1 MQITKDKVVTIDY
14 TLKDDNG
21 KVLDASEGGDFAYLH
36 GARNVI
42 PGLEK
47 ALTGKSSGDELNI
60 SVPPEEGYGI
70 RDPGMTHTLQRSM
83 FQSDEEIEAGMQFY
97 AEGPDGQ
104 MVLVTIIAVDGD
116 VVTVDGNHPLA
127 GLKLNFQ
134 VKVVEVRDA
143 TAAEIKHGHV
153 HRPGEHKEDG

>member
-1 MQITKDKVVTIDY
+1 MQIEKDKVVTIDY

-21 KVLDASEGGDFAYLH
+21 NVLDASEGGDFAYLH

-47 ALTGKSSGDELNI
+47 ALTGKSSGDVLNI
-60 SVPPEEGYGI
+60 MVTPEEGYGV
-70 RDPGMTHTLQRSM
+70 RDPGRTHTLKRSM

-104 MVLVTIIAVDGD
+104 MVLVTIISVDGD
-116 VVTVDGNHPLA
+116 AITVDGNHPLA
-127 GLKLNFQ
+127 GVNLNFRVE
-134 VKVVEVRDA
+134 VKEVRDA
-143 TAAEIKHGHV
+143 TAAEIQLGHV
-153 HRPGEHKEDG
+153 HAPQRRSDDD

>member
-1 MQITKDKVVTIDY
+1 MQIAKDKVVTIDY
-14 TLKDDNG
+14 TLKDDDGN
-21 KVLDASEGGDFAYLH
+21 VLDTSEGGDFAYLH

-60 SVPPEEGYGI
+60 SVSPEEGYGV
-70 RDPGMTHTLQRSM
+70 RDPEMTHTLQRSM

-104 MVLVTIIAVDGD
+104 MVLVTIVAVDGD
-116 VVTVDGNHPLA
+116 MVTVDGNHPLA
-127 GLKLNFQ
+127 GVNLKFN
-134 VKVVEVRDA
+134 VKVVAVRDA
-143 TAAEIKHGHV
+143 TAAEVQHGHV
-153 HRPGEHKEDG
+153 HDPKEHAEDD

>member
-1 MQITKDKVVTIDY
+1 MQIAKDKVVTIDY

-21 KVLDASEGGDFAYLH
+21 NVLDTSEGGDFAYLH

-47 ALTGKSSGDELNI
+47 ALTGKSSGDELDI
-60 SVPPEEGYGI
+60 SVSPEEGYGV
-70 RDPGMTHTLQRSM
+70 RDPEMTHTLQRSM

-104 MVLVTIIAVDGD
+104 MVLVTIVTVDGD
-116 VVTVDGNHPLA
+116 MVTVDGNHPLA
-127 GLKLNFQ
+127 GVNLNFN

-143 TAAEIKHGHV
+143 TAAEVQHGHV
-153 HRPGEHKEDG
+153 HDPSGHAEDD